1 MSINYFGEKM
11 GTAGFE
17 PATFSTSRKRHNR
30 ARPRA
35 HDTNIRTSLLE
46 YGYRDKIPIFSKS
59 LYH

>member
-1 MSINYFGEKM
+1 M

-35 HDTNIRTSLLE
+35 HGNKIRTKLIE
-46 YGYRDKIPIFSKS
+46 YHGYWDKIPNFS
-59 LYH
+59 

>member
-1 MSINYFGEKM
+1 M

-35 HDTNIRTSLLE
+35 LLANIRSKLIE
-46 YGYRDKIPIFSKS
+46 YYGYWDKNPYFLLIPV
-59 LYH
+59 